1 MTRLRRLEPILRLAE
16 ERERAA
22 ARAFAAARARQTEEE
37 RRLQLLRDYHSEYQ
51 ERFRQS
57 GAGGVMP
64 RQLAEY
70 RAFSERLELGLRQQ
84 QGVLAKAGAQCAA
97 AQEDWWAAI
106 RHRDRLAVMRARLH
120 REAQQVAERREQRE
134 SDERAGRMACRT
146 AE

>member
-1 MTRLRRLEPILRLAE
+1 MMRLRRLEPILRLTE

-37 RRLQLLRDYHSEYQ
+37 RRLQLLRDYHAEYR

-57 GAGGVMP
+57 GAGGVTP

-70 RAFSERLELGLRQQ
+70 RAFLERLDLGLRQQ
-84 QGVLAKAGAQCAA
+84 QEMLAKACVQCAA
-97 AQEDWWAAI
+97 AQEGWWAAI
-106 RHRDRLAVMRARLH
+106 RQRDRLAVMHARLH

-134 SDERAGRMACRT
+134 CDERAGRMACR
-146 AE
+146 AAD